1 MIKRYDIRFNDFKKT
16 GMDIQL
22 EDGKILGE
30 MSFLLDNK
38 TASFKFSL
46 LLEKEKTLLY
56 FHSFSGDYPFTYDS
70 LVFLYLI
77 ERENFFKT
85 LRAKAKFQ
93 ILFEEDSKKK
103 EFYKEI
109 SMREDFCEFDTT
121 DSKNKKLIK
130 DLPSPFY
137 MSLSNIKFDELYQ
150 PKVDELYTYI
160 SERFEKKKTAQSVEN
175 SILSFYDYVFI
186 HRCSQINNENE
197 QLINEFIDFELKRDI
212 KESFLNKKIS
222 NILSFLHYKRIFI
235 DKHKIKKCER
245 ITNELDHNE
254 INAKIQIVLERS
266 KEELEKV
273 TRKEKI
279 SMISTSK
286 LRDHYRNY
294 HIIRL
299 LIHTAARLEE
309 IMDLTI
315 DNIDLNNN
323 LVLFPDR
330 SVSIPEKYAS
340 ELHHYIDFRK
350 QNDLQI
356 EFTKKSTKMD
366 YDAKKLI
373 TEFDILKDEFL
384 TPYERKQLYHMQQ
397 EYKAKKSFEIPEDFS
412 YHKLCFAEFH
422 QTFVFNNSLFVS
434 NRYNQMFETSF
445 QRILREKYGIVSE
458 DLRKYAIH
466 QLLKMHPEQ
475 QVRKILGLKTNV
487 DIRYV

>member
-1 MIKRYDIRFNDFKKT
+1 MIKRYDIRFNAFKRT

-38 TASFKFSL
+38 TANFKFSL
-46 LLEKEKTLLY
+46 TPGKRKTILH
-56 FHSFSGDYPFTYDS
+56 FNSFSGTYHFTYDT
-70 LVFLYLI
+70 LMFLYLN

-93 ILFEEDSKKK
+93 VLYEDDNKKK

-109 SMREDFCEFDTT
+109 SLREEFYEFDTT
-121 DSKNKKLIK
+121 DSKNQKLIK
-130 DLPSPFY
+130 DLPSPTY
-137 MSLSNIKFDELYQ
+137 MTLSNLKFDKLYQ
-150 PKVDELYTYI
+150 PKLDEVHTYI
-160 SERFEKKKTAQSVEN
+160 SERFEKKKTSQSVQN
-175 SILSFYDYVFI
+175 SILSFYDFI
-186 HRCSQINNENE
+186 FVHRCSQINNENE
-197 QLINEFIDFELKRDI
+197 QLINEFINYELQRDI

-245 ITNELDHNE
+245 IANELDHNE
-254 INAKIQIVLERS
+254 INKKIQIVLERS

-279 SMISTSK
+279 SMISKSK

-309 IMDLTI
+309 VMDLTI

-323 LVLFPDR
+323 LVLFTDR
-330 SVSIPEKYAS
+330 SVSIPEKYAN
-340 ELHHYIDFRK
+340 ELHNYITFRK

-356 EFTKKSTKMD
+356 EFTKRSAKMD
-366 YDAKKLI
+366 LDAKKLI
-373 TEFDILKDEFL
+373 TEFDILKDEFM
-384 TPYERKQLYHMQQ
+384 TQYEKKQLYHMQQ
-397 EYKAKKSFEIPEDFS
+397 EYKSNGAFKIPEDFS
-412 YHKLCFAEFH
+412 YHKLCFAQFH
-422 QTFVFNNSLFVS
+422 QTFTFNNALFVS
-434 NRYNQMFETSF
+434 NRYNKMFETSF

-458 DLRKYAIH
+458 DLRKYSIH
-466 QLLKMHPEQ
+466 QLLKVHSEQ
-475 QVRKILGLKTNV
+475 QVRNILGLKTNV

>member
-1 MIKRYDIRFNDFKKT
+1 MIKRYDIRFNDFKRT

-38 TASFKFSL
+38 TANFKFSL
-46 LLEKEKTLLY
+46 TTGKRKTILY
-56 FHSFSGDYPFTYDS
+56 FNSFSGTYHFTYDT
-70 LVFLYLI
+70 LMFLYLN

-93 ILFEEDSKKK
+93 VLYEEDNKKK

-109 SMREDFCEFDTT
+109 SLKEDFCEFDTT

-130 DLPSPFY
+130 EFPSPMY
-137 MSLSNIKFDELYQ
+137 MSLSNIKFDELYA
-150 PKVDELYTYI
+150 PKLDELYTYI

-175 SILSFYDYVFI
+175 SILSFYDYVFT
-186 HRCSQINNENE
+186 HRCSQINAENE

-245 ITNELDHNE
+245 VINDVNHNE
-254 INAKIQIVLERS
+254 IDEKIKIVLERS

-309 IMDLTI
+309 VMDLLI
-315 DNIDLNNN
+315 DNIVFKENIII
-323 LVLFPDR
+323 FSDR
-330 SVSIPEKYAS
+330 IVSIPEEYTK
-340 ELHHYIDFRK
+340 ELEHYINFRK
-350 QNDLQI
+350 QSDLQI
-356 EFTKKSTKMD
+356 EFTKQSVKMD

-412 YHKLCFAEFH
+412 YHKLCFAQFH
-422 QTFVFNNSLFVS
+422 QTFTFNNALFVS
-434 NRYNQMFETSF
+434 NRYNKMFETSF
-445 QRILREKYGIVSE
+445 QRILREKYGTVSE

-466 QLLKMHPEQ
+466 QLLKSHSEQ

>member
-1 MIKRYDIRFNDFKKT
+1 MIKRYDIRFNAFKRT

-22 EDGKILGE
+22 EDGKIFGE

-38 TASFKFSL
+38 TANFKFSL
-46 LLEKEKTLLY
+46 TPGKRKTILH
-56 FHSFSGDYPFTYDS
+56 FSSFTGTYHFTYDT
-70 LVFLYLI
+70 LMFLYLN
-77 ERENFFKT
+77 ERENFFKI
-85 LRAKAKFQ
+85 LRSKAKFQ
-93 ILFEEDSKKK
+93 VLYEDDNKKK

-109 SMREDFCEFDTT
+109 SMREDFVEFDTT
-121 DSKNKKLIK
+121 DSKNQKLIK
-130 DLPSPFY
+130 DLPSPTY
-137 MSLSNIKFDELYQ
+137 MSLSNIKYDELYA
-150 PKVDELYTYI
+150 PKLDEVHTYI
-160 SERFEKKKTAQSVEN
+160 SERFEKKKTFQSVQN

-197 QLINEFIDFELKRDI
+197 QLINEFIDYELQRDI

-266 KEELEKV
+266 KEKLEKV

-279 SMISTSK
+279 SMISRSK

-309 IMDLTI
+309 VMDLTI

-330 SVSIPEKYAS
+330 SVSIPEEYAS
-340 ELHHYIDFRK
+340 ELHNYIDFRK

-366 YDAKKLI
+366 LDVKKLI
-373 TEFDILKDEFL
+373 TEFDILKDEFM
-384 TPYERKQLYHMQQ
+384 TPYEKKQLYHMQQ
-397 EYKAKKSFEIPEDFS
+397 EYKSNGAFETPEDFS
-412 YHKLCFAEFH
+412 YHKLCFAQFH
-422 QTFVFNNSLFVS
+422 QDFVFNNALFVS
-434 NRYNQMFETSF
+434 NRYNKMFETSF
-445 QRILREKYGIVSE
+445 QRILREKFAIVSE
-458 DLRKYAIH
+458 DLRKYSIH
-466 QLLKMHPEQ
+466 QLLKVHSEQ
-475 QVRKILGLKTNV
+475 QVRNILGLKTNV